1 MIFITLIEFHKP
13 KHVGM
18 NKIFSIGVEH
28 HASHPTN
35 DKAIKKKR
43 IATEMK
49 YNPLL
54 ISPSIIK
61 MENL

>member
-1 MIFITLIEFHKP
+1 
-13 KHVGM
+13 M

-28 HASHPTN
+28 HVSHSTN

>member
-1 MIFITLIEFHKP
+1 
-13 KHVGM
+13 M

-28 HASHPTN
+28 HVSHPTK

-43 IATEMK
+43 IAAELNYK
-49 YNPLL
+49 PLL